1 MVGGLLPEATKD
13 NKGLLE
19 SNTFFNININ
29 PSGNSYKPGYL
40 ILPSISYGSN
50 YAIHFKRASHNGLL
64 LISSNTNIEATEVSQ
79 CDILVIGKCD
89 MLIKARFIKTT
100 EKLFLI
106 ELALNID
113 VYVNKLSVLSFDVGG
128 TATGDILLSEK
139 PISNVSGEVAA
150 TIKRFSAI

>member
-1 MVGGLLPEATKD
+1 
-13 NKGLLE
+13 
-19 SNTFFNININ
+19 
-29 PSGNSYKPGYL
+29 
-40 ILPSISYGSN
+40 
-50 YAIHFKRASHNGLL
+50 
-64 LISSNTNIEATEVSQ
+64 
-79 CDILVIGKCD
+79 

-150 TIKRFSAI
+150 TIKRFSSI